1 MLNSRDVNLLRRD
14 VAANCRVWQAR
25 CRAAGLNV
33 LITNT
38 VRDREYQEYLYQQG
52 RTRPGGI
59 VTNGRVPT
67 FHSDRA
73 GLAWDFCKNVKG
85 GEYSDPDFFR
95 RAAALAKEMGFSWGG
110 DWKSFPDSPHIQWDG
125 RGQWTS
131 SMILAGKLPPEMPLY
146 REGTDEQEDEE
157 MDAATFKKLW
167 QEMRRE
173 LQDNDSSAYSQE
185 ARAWAV
191 EGGLVSG
198 AGDGKDGEPNY
209 MWEDVLTREQLVT
222 VLYRFAKKAG
232 LA

>member
-1 MLNSRDVNLLRRD
+1 M
-14 VAANCRVWQAR
+14 
-25 CRAAGLNV
+25 
-33 LITNT
+33 
-38 VRDREYQEYLYQQG
+38 
-52 RTRPGGI
+52 
-59 VTNGRVPT
+59 PT

-85 GEYSDPDFFR
+85 SEYSDPDFFR
-95 RAAALAKEMGFSWGG
+95 RAAALAKEMGFTWGG

-146 REGTDEQEDEE
+146 REETDEQEDEE